1 VLVMVVD
8 TATAAVTAAL
18 ARVGDEEVTLLA
30 ERVTVDAR
38 GAGEL
43 LAPQIAAVL
52 AEGGAAVGD
61 LAAVVAGVGPGPFTG
76 LRAGLV
82 TAAALGHALAVPVY
96 GVCSLDAIG
105 LHLPG
110 RALVATDARRKEIY
124 WAVYQDGRRIEGP
137 DVARPDSVALDGI
150 ELTAGDGA
158 EKYAAVL
165 RPPTRPPTSPT
176 SAPAGGAGALPG
188 GAASTV
194 SGGRTGA
201 GPGGGSGAG
210 MREVPRYPSALALA
224 ELAAE
229 RVRAKAPGETLTP
242 LYLRRPDAV
251 LPGERKPA
259 LQ

>member
-1 VLVMVVD
+1 MLVMVVD

-18 ARVGDEEVTLLA
+18 ARVGDDEVTLLA

-52 AEGGAAVGD
+52 AEGGVAAGA
-61 LAAVVAGVGPGPFTG
+61 LAAVVAGLGPGPFTG

-82 TAAALGHALAVPVY
+82 TATAMAHALSVPVY
-96 GVCSLDAIG
+96 GVCTLDAIG
-105 LHLPG
+105 VRLPG
-110 RALVATDARRKEIY
+110 QALVATDARRKEIY
-124 WAVYQDGRRIEGP
+124 WAVYQDGHRLAGP
-137 DVARPDSVALDGI
+137 DVARPVAVALDGI
-150 ELTAGDGA
+150 ERAAGDGA
-158 EKYAAVL
+158 EKYADVL
-165 RPPTRPPTSPT
+165 
-176 SAPAGGAGALPG
+176 GLPVEG
-188 GAASTV
+188 
-194 SGGRTGA
+194 
-201 GPGGGSGAG
+201 
-210 MREVPRYPSALALA
+210 PRYPSALALA

>member
-1 VLVMVVD
+1 MLVMVVD

-18 ARVGDEEVTLLA
+18 ARVGDDGVTLLA
-30 ERVTVDAR
+30 GRVTVDAR

-52 AEGGAAVGD
+52 AEGGVTAGD
-61 LAAVVAGVGPGPFTG
+61 LAAVVAGLGPGPFTG

-82 TAAALGHALAVPVY
+82 TATAMGHALSAPVY
-96 GVCSLDAIG
+96 GVCTLDAIG
-105 LHLPG
+105 VRLPG

-124 WAVYQDGRRIEGP
+124 WAVYQDGHRLAGP
-137 DVARPDSVALDGI
+137 DVDRPAAVALDGI
-150 ELTAGDGA
+150 ERAAGDGA
-158 EKYAAVL
+158 EKYADVL
-165 RPPTRPPTSPT
+165 
-176 SAPAGGAGALPG
+176 ALP
-188 GAASTV
+188 V
-194 SGGRTGA
+194 E
-201 GPGGGSGAG
+201 GPS
-210 MREVPRYPSALALA
+210 YPSALALA

>member
-1 VLVMVVD
+1 MLVMVVD

-18 ARVGDEEVTLLA
+18 ARVGDDEVTLLA
-30 ERVTVDAR
+30 ERVTIDAR

-52 AEGGAAVGD
+52 AEGGVAAGD
-61 LAAVVAGVGPGPFTG
+61 LTAVVAGLGPGPFTG

-82 TAAALGHALAVPVY
+82 TATAMGHALSVPVY
-96 GVCSLDAIG
+96 GVCTLDAIG
-105 LHLPG
+105 LRLSG

-124 WAVYQDGRRIEGP
+124 WAVYRDGQRLAGP
-137 DVARPDSVALDGI
+137 DVARPAAVALDGI
-150 ELTAGDGA
+150 ERAAGDGA
-158 EKYAAVL
+158 LKYADVL
-165 RPPTRPPTSPT
+165 
-176 SAPAGGAGALPG
+176 GLP
-188 GAASTV
+188 V
-194 SGGRTGA
+194 E
-201 GPGGGSGAG
+201 GPS
-210 MREVPRYPSALALA
+210 YPSALALT